1 MNKKKCIVC
10 KGVHLVHCLSG
21 VYIGSVE
28 CLCLAC
34 VYSNNIIVRFF
45 NSTTNEYNVYL
56 FIIPRQ
62 YKRTLALF
70 TISAMWGPACHC
82 RYILLK
88 KKNTSA
94 GHKITKAI
102 VVVYKHTRY
111 TTYNII
117 LYLYYR
123 FWKNLWHI
131 LFKNQKLIR
140 FQELLLGD
148 ATKAKTVLGWV
159 PKVNFEVNADSTS

>member
-45 NSTTNEYNVYL
+45 NSTTNEYNIYL

-70 TISAMWGPACHC
+70 TISAMWGLACHC
-82 RYILLK
+82 RYILLKK

-102 VVVYKHTRY
+102 VVVYKHTL
-111 TTYNII
+111 YNVKYYNNIFI
-117 LYLYYR
+117 LS
-123 FWKNLWHI
+123 I
-131 LFKNQKLIR
+131 LIKPF
-140 FQELLLGD
+140 
-148 ATKAKTVLGWV
+148 A
-159 PKVNFEVNADSTS
+159 